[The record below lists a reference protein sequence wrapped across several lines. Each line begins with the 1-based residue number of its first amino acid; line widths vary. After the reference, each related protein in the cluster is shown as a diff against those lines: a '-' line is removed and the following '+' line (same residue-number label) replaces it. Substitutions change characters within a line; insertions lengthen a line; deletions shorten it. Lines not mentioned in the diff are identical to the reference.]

1 MEFGKKI
8 RQLRFKAG
16 LTQEQLAEQ
25 LGLGA
30 QAVSKWETGAAMP
43 DITLLPRLA
52 ERFGV
57 SIDELFDLSAEQ
69 RLNRI
74 ENSLDMEKNLPQ
86 ELFRE
91 YEDFLKEQLGD
102 KAHEKR
108 ATELLAYLYWHRM
121 YADAERVRRWAK
133 EAIRRAPG
141 EKNCQYMLQ
150 MAEGHAAWD
159 WNIANHHKAVDFYRE
174 LVEANP
180 EQELPYAYLFDNLLA
195 DHRADEAEALLERY
209 AALPNVNPVH
219 VGVYRAYIAL
229 ARFDAPAAD
238 RIIEE
243 LGRRYP
249 DDFVWLFEAAQ
260 YYAAKCDYDRAIA
273 LYERSFELEPRR
285 PRFQDELMAIS
296 DIWEIRGDY
305 RRAAQ
310 TCDRIVAL
318 LEQEWGLTEEVEL
331 QLAKAERT
339 RLLEKAARAG
349 Q

>member
-1 MEFGKKI
+1 MELGKKI

-16 LTQEQLAEQ
+16 LTQENLAER
-25 LGLGA
+25 LGLGP

-52 ERFGV
+52 EIFGV
-57 SIDELFDLSAEQ
+57 SIDELFDLTAEQ
-69 RLNRI
+69 RLNCI
-74 ENSLDMEKNLPQ
+74 ENSLDIEKTLPQ

-91 YEDFLKEQLGD
+91 YEDFLKEQLKD
-102 KAHEKR
+102 EAHRKR

-121 YADAERVRRWAK
+121 YSDAGKVRRWAK

-159 WNIANHHKAVDFYRE
+159 WNVANHHKAVDFYRE
-174 LVEANP
+174 
-180 EQELPYAYLFDNLLA
+180 
-195 DHRADEAEALLERY
+195 
-209 AALPNVNPVH
+209 
-219 VGVYRAYIAL
+219 
-229 ARFDAPAAD
+229 ARFDAPTAD

-243 LGRRYP
+243 LGREYP

-285 PRFQDELMAIS
+285 PRFQDELMAIA
-296 DIWEIRGDY
+296 DIWEIRGDC
-305 RRAAQ
+305 RKAAE
-310 TCDRIVAL
+310 TYDRIVAL
-318 LEQEWGLTEEVEL
+318 LEQEWGFTEEVEL
-331 QLAKAERT
+331 QAAKAERE
-339 RLLEKAARAG
+339 RLLAKA
-349 Q
+349 